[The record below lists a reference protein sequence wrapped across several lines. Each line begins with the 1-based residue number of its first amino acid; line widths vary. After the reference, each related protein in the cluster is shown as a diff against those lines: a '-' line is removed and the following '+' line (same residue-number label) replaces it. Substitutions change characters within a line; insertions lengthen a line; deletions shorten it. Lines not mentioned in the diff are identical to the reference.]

1 MKTLKQELQI
11 FKLQRNGS
19 QTANYRK
26 SHRRDKQGHH
36 KDEGDE

>member
-1 MKTLKQELQI
+1 MHLFLLTTVLAFSVNL
-11 FKLQRNGS
+11 
-19 QTANYRK
+19 TANYRK